1 MFTKRNLIFSGILA
15 VLAILLPLFNIR
27 LSMGNPNFGT
37 TPVTLAAVFLPW
49 PFTIIIGLIK
59 GLCTAVYTGSFLV
72 EIPAGIGDALMGL
85 FTWFLARR
93 WFTTLAAFVG
103 QVSRFV
109 VTSGLVAI
117 AFSAAIA
124 FKSITPANAPVAG
137 LSFSFFDNLAA
148 SWLAI
153 SFPAIFVSVL
163 VNSALAIAFILLFD
177 QFIYKFLKTE

>member
-1 MFTKRNLIFSGILA
+1 MFTKRNLMFGGILA
-15 VLAILLPLFNIR
+15 ILAILLPLFNMN

-37 TPVTLAAVFLPW
+37 TPVTLAGVFLPW
-49 PFTIIIGLIK
+49 PFAIIIGLIK
-59 GLCTAVYTGSFLV
+59 GVCTAVYTGRFLV

-93 WFTTLAAFVG
+93 MYTTLASFIG
-103 QVSRFV
+103 QISRFV

-117 AFSAAIA
+117 AVSAAIA

-137 LSFSFFDNLAA
+137 LSFSFFDNLAN

-163 VNSALAIAFILLFD
+163 VNSALAIAIILIFD
-177 QFIYKFLKTE
+177 KFIYKFLKTE